1 MKTFDTIILGAGASG
16 VMCALNSYNK
26 NIAIIDKN
34 NKLGKKLAVT
44 GNGRCNLTNL
54 NTSSI
59 YYNANIDKYLKRF
72 DVEATLAFFKSI
84 GLLTYNDNE
93 GRVYPLSN
101 SAKSVIDVIG
111 NAINKKN
118 ISIFLE
124 HEIMSITYKD
134 KKFYIETNKEN
145 FECEKLVVAT
155 GGNSLNEFLNLY
167 KIKHRKTHPSLCA
180 LKTTSTRNLENVRI
194 SDVEI
199 TLENESDKK
208 IERGEILFKDSG
220 ISGISIF
227 NLSTLLARKGDYS
240 GKLIID
246 LLPFLSE
253 KELYDLLVARK
264 NLNVKISNFFDG
276 LFVNQIAYE
285 ILNRS
290 KVDENRSSI
299 KLSDK
304 EIQSFVKIIKH
315 LDFAIKGFYNN
326 NQVYSGGVELDA
338 LTDDLECKN
347 IENLYFCGEIC
358 DVDGECGGFNLQW
371 AWTSGFIVGSK
382 I

>member
-1 MKTFDTIILGAGASG
+1 M
-16 VMCALNSYNK
+16 
-26 NIAIIDKN
+26 
-34 NKLGKKLAVT
+34 
-44 GNGRCNLTNL
+44 
-54 NTSSI
+54 
-59 YYNANIDKYLKRF
+59 
-72 DVEATLAFFKSI
+72 
-84 GLLTYNDNE
+84 
-93 GRVYPLSN
+93 
-101 SAKSVIDVIG
+101 
-111 NAINKKN
+111 
-118 ISIFLE
+118 
-124 HEIMSITYKD
+124 
-134 KKFYIETNKEN
+134 
-145 FECEKLVVAT
+145 
-155 GGNSLNEFLNLY
+155 
-167 KIKHRKTHPSLCA
+167 
-180 LKTTSTRNLENVRI
+180 
-194 SDVEI
+194 
-199 TLENESDKK
+199 
-208 IERGEILFKDSG
+208 
-220 ISGISIF
+220 
-227 NLSTLLARKGDYS
+227 
-240 GKLIID
+240 
-246 LLPFLSE
+246 
-253 KELYDLLVARK
+253 LVARK

-299 KLSDK
+299 KLSEK

>member
-1 MKTFDTIILGAGASG
+1 M
-16 VMCALNSYNK
+16 
-26 NIAIIDKN
+26 
-34 NKLGKKLAVT
+34 
-44 GNGRCNLTNL
+44 
-54 NTSSI
+54 
-59 YYNANIDKYLKRF
+59 
-72 DVEATLAFFKSI
+72 
-84 GLLTYNDNE
+84 TYNDNE

-118 ISIFLE
+118 ISTFLE
-124 HEIMSITYKD
+124 HEIMSITYKG

-155 GGNSLNEFLNLY
+155 GGNSLNEFLDLY
-167 KIKHRKTHPSLCA
+167 KIKHREIHPSLCA

-199 TLENESDKK
+199 TLENGSDKK

-253 KELYDLLVARK
+253 NELYDLLVARK

-299 KLSDK
+299 KLSEK

>member
-111 NAINKKN
+111 NAISKKN
-118 ISIFLE
+118 ISTFLE

-167 KIKHRKTHPSLCA
+167 EIKHRKTHPSLCA